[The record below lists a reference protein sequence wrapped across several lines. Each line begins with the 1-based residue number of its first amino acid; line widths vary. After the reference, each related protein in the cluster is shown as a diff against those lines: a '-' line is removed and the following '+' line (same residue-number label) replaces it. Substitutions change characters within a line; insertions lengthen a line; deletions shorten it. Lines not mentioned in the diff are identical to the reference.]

1 MTWPYHMVELTH
13 EQKHERRLMLDRY
26 GVYAQLSALVPII
39 FYQLYRLGVWVYSE
53 RQRSKVRY
61 SAVPSSPTLKRSRNS
76 TAGGLVKKWRQV
88 AWWLESEVA
97 PGWGLR
103 GQWIATGT
111 WISWLLLLCVH
122 KTGIGTYL
130 NKYISEIKIIGKV
143 MVPLSTLIYRLVQRI
158 LSYLPHS
165 LYIILYYLPVQIA
178 L

>member
-76 TAGGLVKKWRQV
+76 TAGGLVKQWRQV

-111 WISWLLLLCVH
+111 WISWLLFLCIH

-130 NKYISEIKIIGKV
+130 NNIFLKLRSLARSC
-143 MVPLSTLIYRLVQRI
+143 PLSTLIYRLVQRI
-158 LSYLPHS
+158 SSYLPRS
-165 LYIILYYLPVQIA
+165 LYIAFCYLPVQIS